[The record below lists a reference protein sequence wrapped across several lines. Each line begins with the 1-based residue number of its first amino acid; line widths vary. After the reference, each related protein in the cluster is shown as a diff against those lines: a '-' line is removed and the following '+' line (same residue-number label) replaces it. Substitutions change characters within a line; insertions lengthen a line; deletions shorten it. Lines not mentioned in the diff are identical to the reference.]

1 MQERRAGRMRKG
13 LINIVAGVQKESKG
27 IEKQLK
33 ARLPASGYTVAD
45 GFDGEAELIICIGG
59 DGSLL
64 SMLAAY
70 GFPAIP
76 VVGINTG
83 HLGFFQEVNERNLD
97 EFIYE
102 YKEGGYVAQ
111 AYQTVCADAYAG
123 EKRTRRMSTARG
135 LNEIVVRGGLSHSAH
150 LNIFIGDSF
159 IERFSGDGVSIST
172 SAGSTAYNYSLG
184 GSIVDPRLNLLQVT
198 PIAAI
203 NSAAYRSF
211 TSSILLPPDLTIGI
225 YPEYPKSKEILMAAD
240 GSEELLTGVKEIHV
254 GLGREAVTLLRF
266 KNYDFWKTVKQ
277 KLL

>member
-1 MQERRAGRMRKG
+1 MAANGV
-13 LINIVAGVQKESKG
+13 INIVANGQSESKG
-27 IEKQLK
+27 IEKKLRAK
-33 ARLPASGYTVAD
+33 LAGNMYKVAD
-45 GFDGEAELIICIGG
+45 GFDREAELTICVGG

-64 SMLAAY
+64 SMLAQY
-70 GFPAIP
+70 DFPDIP

-83 HLGFFQEVNERNLD
+83 HLGFFQEVSAGNLD
-97 EFIYE
+97 EFIYD
-102 YKEGGYVAQ
+102 YKEGKFVAQ
-111 AYQTVCADAYAG
+111 VYQTVCANI
-123 EKRTRRMSTARG
+123 RTSDDGPDSEVTVKG

-150 LNIFIGDSF
+150 LNIFIGNSF
-159 IERFSGDGVSIST
+159 IERFSGDGITIST

-211 TSSILLPPDLTIGI
+211 TSSILLPPDLSIGI
-225 YPEYPKSKEILMAAD
+225 FPEYPKSKEILVVAD
-240 GSEELLTGVKEIHV
+240 SVERMFSDIRDIHV
-254 GLGREAVTLLRF
+254 GFSEDKVTLLRF